1 MLLDRILD
9 YHPWLRSLIIAGPA
23 AYALTTIQSAQSG
36 SIVSAGPATGAI
48 GLGGAPAGVAGG
60 GSFGGATTTDTALI
74 AYLEAHR
81 GNVKYLVAA
90 FGSQSSASIIIATGE
105 PVITIGGFNG
115 SDPAPTLAQFEA
127 LVAQGQV
134 RYVLVSGNGGGGP
147 GGGAGAA
154 SGQSISSWVT
164 THGKEV
170 QLDDNSAGLGGGTL
184 YDVSNAA

>member
-1 MLLDRILD
+1 M
-9 YHPWLRSLIIAGPA
+9 
-23 AYALTTIQSAQSG
+23 QNAQSG
-36 SIVSAGPATGAI
+36 PIVSAGPATSGNGAGAS
-48 GLGGAPAGVAGG
+48 GLGGAGGVAGP
-60 GSFGGATTTDTALI
+60 GSATSTSTALI

-81 GNVKYLVAA
+81 GNARYLVAA
-90 FGSQSSASIIIATGE
+90 FGSQSSASIIIATGD

-127 LVAQGQV
+127 LVAQGDV